1 MCLKA
6 KSTTTK
12 RTWRRELREWGI
24 IIAIGLILYIGGWH
38 TEVIGFAQRILLG
51 THIIQPKITDADMQN
66 YDYLSANFELADY
79 NFYLNNE
86 LGTPVSLADFKG
98 KTIFMNY
105 WATWCP
111 PCIAEMPNIQA
122 LYEDM
127 TRTTETKEQVVFMM
141 VSLDEDPKKALAF
154 IERKGYSLPV
164 YFLRSRKPPIYDTSV
179 VPTTYVIN
187 SDGYIVMKKR
197 GMAQYN
203 TQRFKDFLRNSSDY
217 SMDAESLL
225 DEKAVH

>member
-1 MCLKA
+1 MRMKE
-6 KSTTTK
+6 KSTSTK
-12 RTWRRELREWGI
+12 RTWRRELSEWGI

-38 TEVIGFAQRILLG
+38 TEVIGFAQRILLN
-51 THIIQPKITDADMQN
+51 THIIQPKIADANIQN
-66 YDYLSANFELADY
+66 YDDLAANFEQADY
-79 NFYLNNE
+79 NFYLSDE
-86 LGTPVSLADFKG
+86 LGAPVSLADFKG

-127 TRTTETKEQVVFMM
+127 TRTAETKEQVVFMM

-154 IERKGYSLPV
+154 IERKGYSMPV
-164 YFLRSRKPPIYDTSV
+164 YFPRSRKPLIYDTSV

-203 TQRFKDFLRNSSDY
+203 SQRFKDFLRNASDY
-217 SMDAESLL
+217 SMDPESLL
-225 DEKAVH
+225 DKKAVH

>member
-1 MCLKA
+1 MRMKE
-6 KSTTTK
+6 KSSTK
-12 RTWRRELREWGI
+12 RTWHRELSEWGI
-24 IIAIGLILYIGGWH
+24 IIAVGLILYIGGWH
-38 TEVIGFAQRILLG
+38 TEVIGFAQRILLS
-51 THIIQPKITDADMQN
+51 THIIQPKITAAEIQN
-66 YDYLSANFELADY
+66 YDDLAGNFELADF
-79 NFYLNNE
+79 NFYLSDE
-86 LGTPVSLADFKG
+86 LGAPVSLADFKG

-127 TRTTETKEQVVFMM
+127 ARTTETKEQIVFMM

-154 IERKGYSLPV
+154 IERKGYSMPV
-164 YFLRSRKPPIYDTSV
+164 YFPRFRKPPIYDTSV

-217 SMDAESLL
+217 SMDAQSLL

>member
-1 MCLKA
+1 MNK
-6 KSTTTK
+6 KSTTKK
-12 RTWRRELREWGI
+12 RSWRRELGEWGI
-24 IIAIGLILYIGGWH
+24 IITIGLILYLGGWH
-38 TEVIGFAQRILLG
+38 TEVIGFTQRILLS
-51 THIIQPKITDADMQN
+51 THIIQPKIDDEEIQSYKDVA
-66 YDYLSANFELADY
+66 ANFETADY
-79 NFYLNNE
+79 NFYLSDENGRT
-86 LGTPVSLADFKG
+86 LSLADFKG

-127 TRTTETKEQVVFMM
+127 TSTFETRQEIVFMM
-141 VSLDEDPKKALAF
+141 ISLDIDPKKALDF
-154 IERKGYSLPV
+154 VERKGYSMPV
-164 YFLRSRKPPIYDTSV
+164 YFPRSQKPTIYDTSV

-203 TQRFKDFLRNSSDY
+203 TKRFKDFLRNSSSY

-225 DEKAVH
+225 DREGVH

>member
-1 MCLKA
+1 
-6 KSTTTK
+6 
-12 RTWRRELREWGI
+12 
-24 IIAIGLILYIGGWH
+24 
-38 TEVIGFAQRILLG
+38 
-51 THIIQPKITDADMQN
+51 
-66 YDYLSANFELADY
+66 
-79 NFYLNNE
+79 
-86 LGTPVSLADFKG
+86 
-98 KTIFMNY
+98 
-105 WATWCP
+105 
-111 PCIAEMPNIQA
+111 MPNIQA

-127 TRTTETKEQVVFMM
+127 TRTAETKEQVIFMM

-164 YFLRSRKPPIYDTSV
+164 YFPHSLKPPIYDTSV

-187 SDGYIVMKKR
+187 SDGYIIMKKR

-203 TQRFKDFLRNSSDY
+203 TQHFKDFLRNSSDY